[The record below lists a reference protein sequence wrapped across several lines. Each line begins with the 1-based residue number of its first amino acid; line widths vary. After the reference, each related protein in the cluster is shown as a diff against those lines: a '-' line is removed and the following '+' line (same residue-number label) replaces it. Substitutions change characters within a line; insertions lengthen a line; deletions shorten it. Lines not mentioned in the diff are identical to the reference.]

1 MGYENKLIY
10 MQTLLDKIGVIDFK
24 YKKLREQDDFN
35 IFGILRSKTD
45 EVRIHSRFIAELLNP
60 TGSHRL
66 GDTFLKSFLELFNLT
81 VTQYPNA
88 RVHKEYND
96 IDILIRSG
104 IKAII
109 IENKIWARDQKRQ
122 LDRYHEIM
130 EAEGAQEIKIIY
142 LTLDGKEPSDFSL
155 GALKTDPKLYKKL
168 FLCSYGNEILP
179 WLDSCLKEVSTKPTL
194 RETIVQYKKLIEEL
208 TGNSMP
214 AEERIEIKELLSE
227 NDNILKASK
236 IVKNWKH
243 IKWYTE
249 WDFWNELE
257 AEISNDGFSIL
268 PNEKFDAQK
277 LNSVIHKNR
286 NRNPWFGI
294 MIELAHHKDDI
305 ICLYIR
311 RGTRNIYC
319 GITVL
324 GNGKDRHKSS
334 SSEYDQLALMCKS
347 TIERKDER
355 WVAKKYFSKPVN
367 FEAFSD
373 KRTLLIADPSF
384 RKQYIADLW
393 SEAKAYL
400 EECNIDGFLT
410 TMVSN

>member
-1 MGYENKLIY
+1 

-45 EVRIHSRFIAELLNP
+45 EVRVHSRFIAELLNP
-60 TGSHRL
+60 KGSHRL
-66 GDTFLKSFLELFNLT
+66 NGTFLESFLEMSSLPVLL
-81 VTQYPNA
+81 YPNPQ
-88 RVHKEYND
+88 VHKEYKD

-104 IKAII
+104 TKAII

-122 LDRYHEIM
+122 LDRYYEIM
-130 EAEGAQEIKIIY
+130 KAEGAQEIKIIY
-142 LTLDGKEPSDFSL
+142 LTLDGKEPSEFSL
-155 GALKTDPKLYKKL
+155 GTLKNDPKLYTYL
-168 FLCSYGNEILP
+168 YLCSYGNDILP

-194 RETIVQYKKLIEEL
+194 RETLVQYKKLIEEL

-214 AEERIEIKELLSE
+214 AEERNEIKDLLSV

-257 AEISNDGFSIL
+257 AGISNDGFNIL
-268 PNEKFDAQK
+268 PNEKFDVQK

-294 MIELAHHKDDI
+294 MIELGHHKEDI

-311 RGTRNIYC
+311 RGTGNIYC

-324 GNGKDRHKSS
+324 GNGKDRLKSS
-334 SSEYDQLALMCKS
+334 SSEYDQLAFMCKS

-355 WVAKKYFSKPVN
+355 WIAKKYFSKPVN
-367 FEAFSD
+367 FETFSD
-373 KRTLLIADPSF
+373 KRTLLLADPSI
-384 RKQYIADLW
+384 RKKYIADLW
-393 SEAKAYL
+393 NEAKAYL
-400 EECNIDGFLT
+400 AECKIEDFLRT
-410 TMVSN
+410 RVAN